1 MTPLITCRRA
11 AFHRFV
17 RFNCALAAWLF
28 IALASFTRAAEP
40 RLLDASALDA
50 LRLEV
55 RTNHPTVAAAQARAD
70 AAAAGIRAVR
80 LWEDPMAGL
89 SFRGARV
96 ERRRDDGD
104 IGVMA
109 EQSLPRRKLYDAR
122 KEQATAE
129 YSIMQAD
136 TRSAA
141 LNLETLAAQAAL
153 ELALADEALVIQ
165 SNQIAWLESMAV
177 NARERA
183 KDPQAT
189 AVEPLRIEGEVAQ
202 ERQRWDSA
210 SRLRVSLM
218 RQLNTLLGRPLDE
231 AWTPLALPKAT
242 TAELPSLPGGLSRL
256 PVANPML
263 LALTGS
269 TRAAQA
275 GVEVSRQERK
285 PVFSVG
291 AESSVYSGG
300 RFIETLVGAKMTIPW
315 GNRSVYQANIDRSL
329 KQQAAAE
336 REFAALERRLRGEA
350 IAAHTEAENAARQA
364 ATFTDEVM
372 PRLEKSVQATEGAW
386 ISSKA
391 TLLEVL
397 EARRALLNA
406 RLEERR
412 FAAAQRAALETFRS
426 IVPPPTQP

>member
-1 MTPLITCRRA
+1 MTLPITHCRPA
-11 AFHRFV
+11 LHWLA
-17 RFNCALAAWLF
+17 RFNCALPAWLF
-28 IALASFTRAAEP
+28 VALVSFTRAAEP
-40 RLLDASALDA
+40 RVLDAAALDA
-50 LRLEV
+50 LRMEV
-55 RTNHPTVAAAQARAD
+55 RTNHPTVAAARARAE
-70 AAAAGIRAVR
+70 AAGAGIRAVR

-89 SFRGARV
+89 TFRGADV

-104 IGVMA
+104 IGIMA
-109 EQSLPRRKLYDAR
+109 EQVLPRRKLYDAR

-129 YSIMQAD
+129 YSIMQAE
-136 TRSAA
+136 TRTAA
-141 LNLETLAAQAAL
+141 LNLETLVAQAAL

-177 NARERA
+177 NAREKA

-189 AVEPLRIEGEVAQ
+189 SVEPLRIEGEVAQ
-202 ERQRWDSA
+202 ERQRWDA
-210 SRLRVSLM
+210 AARGRLSLM

-231 AWTPLALPKAT
+231 TWTAMALPTA
-242 TAELPSLPGGLSRL
+242 AELPPLPDALSRL

-300 RFIETLVGAKMTIPW
+300 RFVETLVGAKMTIPW
-315 GNRSVYQANIDRSL
+315 GNRSVYQANIDRAR
-329 KQQAAAE
+329 QQQTTAE
-336 REFAALERRLRGEA
+336 KEFAALERRLRGEA
-350 IAAHTEAENAARQA
+350 IAAHTEAENSARQA
-364 ATFTDEVM
+364 ATVTVEVM
-372 PRLEKSVQATEGAW
+372 PRLDKAAQATEAAW
-386 ISSKA
+386 VSAKA

-406 RLEERR
+406 RLEQRR
-412 FAAAQRAALETFRS
+412 FLAAQRAALEVFRS
-426 IVPPPTQP
+426 IVPPATQP

>member
-1 MTPLITCRRA
+1 M
-11 AFHRFV
+11 FV
-17 RFNCALAAWLF
+17 
-28 IALASFTRAAEP
+28 ALASFARAAESH
-40 RLLDASALDA
+40 LLDATALDA

-55 RTNHPTVAAAQARAD
+55 RTNHPSVAAATARAE
-70 AAAAGIRAVR
+70 AASAGIRAVR

-89 SFRGARV
+89 TFRGAPV

-109 EQSLPRRKLYDAR
+109 EQTLPRRKLYAAR

-129 YSIMQAD
+129 YSIRQAE

-141 LNLETLAAQAAL
+141 LNLETLVAQAAL

-165 SNQIAWLESMAV
+165 SHQIVWLESMAA
-177 NARERA
+177 NAREKA

-189 AVEPLRIEGEVAQ
+189 AVEPLRIEGEVAL
-202 ERQRWDSA
+202 ERQRWDA
-210 SRLRVSLM
+210 AARRRVSLM

-231 AWTPLALPKAT
+231 AWPTLM
-242 TAELPSLPGGLSRL
+242 LPSAATGLPFLPGELSRL
-256 PVANPML
+256 GVANPAL

-269 TRAAQA
+269 SRAAQA
-275 GVEVSRQERK
+275 GVEVSRQERQ

-300 RFIETLVGAKMTIPW
+300 RFVETLVGAKMTIPW
-315 GNRSVYQANIDRSL
+315 GNRSVYQANTDRAR
-329 KQQAAAE
+329 QQQTAAE
-336 REFAALERRLRGEA
+336 REYESLERRLRGEA
-350 IAAHTEAENAARQA
+350 IAAHTDAENAARQA

-372 PRLEKSVQATEGAW
+372 PRLEKATQATEGAW

-406 RLEERR
+406 RLEQRR
-412 FAAAQRAALETFRS
+412 FIAAHRAALEMLRS
-426 IVPPPTQP
+426 IVPPPPQP

>member
-1 MTPLITCRRA
+1 M
-11 AFHRFV
+11 FV
-17 RFNCALAAWLF
+17 V
-28 IALASFTRAAEP
+28 LASFARAAEP
-40 RLLDASALDA
+40 HLLDATALDA

-55 RTNHPTVAAAQARAD
+55 RTNHPSVAAAQARAE
-70 AAAAGIRAVR
+70 AASAGVRAVR

-89 SFRGARV
+89 TFRGAAV

-109 EQSLPRRKLYDAR
+109 EQTLPRRKLYAAR

-129 YSIMQAD
+129 YSIMQAE
-136 TRSAA
+136 TRSTA
-141 LNLETLAAQAAL
+141 LNLETLVAQAAL

-165 SNQIAWLESMAV
+165 SNQIAWLERMVV
-177 NARERA
+177 NAREKA

-202 ERQRWDSA
+202 ERQRWDA
-210 SRLRVSLM
+210 AARRRVSLM

-231 AWTPLALPKAT
+231 AWPTLMLPGA
-242 TAELPSLPGGLSRL
+242 AAVLPSLPAELSRL

-269 TRAAQA
+269 SRAAQA
-275 GVEVSRQERK
+275 GVEVSRQERQ

-300 RFIETLVGAKMTIPW
+300 RFVETLVGAKMTIPW
-315 GNRSVYQANIDRSL
+315 GNRSVYQANTDRAR
-329 KQQAAAE
+329 QQQTATE
-336 REFAALERRLRGEA
+336 REYESLERRFRGEA
-350 IAAHTEAENAARQA
+350 IAAHTDAENAARQA

-372 PRLEKSVQATEGAW
+372 PRLEKTTQATEGAW

-397 EARRALLNA
+397 ETRRALLNA
-406 RLEERR
+406 RLEQRR
-412 FAAAQRAALETFRS
+412 FIAAHRAALEMLRS
-426 IVPPPTQP
+426 IVPPQPQP

>member
-11 AFHRFV
+11 ALHRPA
-17 RFNCALAAWLF
+17 RLNGALAAWLF
-28 IALASFTRAAEP
+28 VALASFTRAAEP
-40 RLLDASALDA
+40 RLLDTAALDS

-55 RTNHPTVAAAQARAD
+55 RTNHPTVAAAQARAE
-70 AAAAGIRAVR
+70 AAAAGVRAVR
-80 LWEDPMAGL
+80 LWEDPSAGL
-89 SFRGARV
+89 ALLGARV

-104 IGVMA
+104 IRVMA
-109 EQSLPRRKLYDAR
+109 EQALPRRKLYDAR

-129 YSIMQAD
+129 YSIMQAE
-136 TRSAA
+136 TRTAA
-141 LNLETLAAQAAL
+141 LNLETLVAQAAL

-165 SNQIAWLESMAV
+165 TNQIAWLESMAV
-177 NARERA
+177 NAREKA

-210 SRLRVSLM
+210 SRRRLSLM

-231 AWTPLALPKAT
+231 AWTPLVLPPA
-242 TAELPSLPGGLSRL
+242 AELPTLPGALSRL
-256 PVANPML
+256 PVVNPML

-269 TRAAQA
+269 TRAALA

-285 PVFSVG
+285 PVFTLG

-300 RFIETLVGAKMTIPW
+300 AFVETLVGAKMTIPW
-315 GNRSVYQANIDRSL
+315 GNRSVYQASIDRSRQ
-329 KQQAAAE
+329 QQAAAE
-336 REFAALERRLRGEA
+336 KEFAALERRLRGEA
-350 IAAHTEAENAARQA
+350 IAAHTDAENAARQA
-364 ATFTDEVM
+364 ETFTVEVM

-386 ISSKA
+386 VSSKA

-406 RLEERR
+406 RLEQRR
-412 FAAAQRAALETFRS
+412 FTAAHRAALETFRS
-426 IVPPPTQP
+426 IVPPATQP

>member
-1 MTPLITCRRA
+1 MNTLPEQMNRMKLRKHIVA
-11 AFHRFV
+11 ALMV
-17 RFNCALAAWLF
+17 TGLAVGILSAD
-28 IALASFTRAAEP
+28 AAEP
-40 RLLDASALDA
+40 RLLETTALDA

-55 RTNHPTVAAAQARAD
+55 RTNHPTVAAARARAE

-89 SFRGARV
+89 SFRGANV

-104 IGVMA
+104 IGVMV

-122 KEQATAE
+122 KQQATAD
-129 YSIMQAD
+129 YSIMQAE

-141 LNLETLAAQAAL
+141 LNLETLATQAAL
-153 ELALADEALVIQ
+153 ELALADEALIIQ

-177 NARERA
+177 NAREKA

-210 SRLRVSLM
+210 ARRRVSLM
-218 RQLNTLLGRPLDE
+218 RQLNTLLGRSLDE
-231 AWTPLALPKAT
+231 SWTPLALPSA
-242 TAELPSLPGGLSRL
+242 AELPSLPAGLSRL

-269 TRAAQA
+269 TRAALA

-315 GNRSVYQANIDRSL
+315 GNRSVYQANIDRARQ
-329 KQQAAAE
+329 QQAAAE
-336 REFAALERRLRGEA
+336 REFDALERRLRGEA
-350 IAAHTEAENAARQA
+350 IAAHTEAENSARQA
-364 ATFTDEVM
+364 ATFTIDVL
-372 PRLEKSVQATEGAW
+372 PRLEKAAQASEGAW
-386 ISSKA
+386 VSSKA

-406 RLEERR
+406 RLEQRR
-412 FAAAQRAALETFRS
+412 FIAAQRAALEVFRS
-426 IVPPPTQP
+426 IVPPTTQP

>member
-1 MTPLITCRRA
+1 MNTPPEQTNRMKLRKHIVA
-11 AFHRFV
+11 ALLV
-17 RFNCALAAWLF
+17 TGLAAGLLT
-28 IALASFTRAAEP
+28 AHAAEP
-40 RLLDASALDA
+40 RLLDTTALDA

-55 RTNHPTVAAAQARAD
+55 RTNHPTVAAARARAE

-89 SFRGARV
+89 SFRGADI

-109 EQSLPRRKLYDAR
+109 EQVLPRRKLYDAR

-129 YSIMQAD
+129 YSIMQAE
-136 TRSAA
+136 TRTAA
-141 LNLETLAAQAAL
+141 LNLETLVAQAAL

-165 SNQIAWLESMAV
+165 SNQIAWLEGMAV
-177 NARERA
+177 NAREKA

-189 AVEPLRIEGEVAQ
+189 SVEPLRIEGEVAQ

-210 SRLRVSLM
+210 ARRRVSLM
-218 RQLNTLLGRPLDE
+218 RQLNTLLGRSLDE
-231 AWTPLALPKAT
+231 AWTPLALPTA
-242 TAELPSLPGGLSRL
+242 AELPSLPAGLSRL

-315 GNRSVYQANIDRSL
+315 GNRSVYQANIDRARQ
-329 KQQAAAE
+329 QQAAAE
-336 REFAALERRLRGEA
+336 REFDALERRLRGEA
-350 IAAHTEAENAARQA
+350 IAAHTEAENSARQA
-364 ATFTDEVM
+364 ATFTIDVL
-372 PRLEKSVQATEGAW
+372 PRLEKAAQASEGAW
-386 ISSKA
+386 VSSKA

-406 RLEERR
+406 RLEQRR
-412 FAAAQRAALETFRS
+412 FIAAQRAALEVFRS
-426 IVPPPTQP
+426 IVPPTTQP

>member
-1 MTPLITCRRA
+1 MNTLAEQTNRIKLRKHIVAALMMTG
-11 AFHRFV
+11 
-17 RFNCALAAWLF
+17 LAAGLLT
-28 IALASFTRAAEP
+28 AHAAEP
-40 RLLDASALDA
+40 RLLDSTALDA

-55 RTNHPTVAAAQARAD
+55 RTNHPTVAAALARAE

-80 LWEDPMAGL
+80 LWEDPMGGL

-109 EQSLPRRKLYDAR
+109 EQVLPRRKLYDAR

-129 YSIMQAD
+129 YSIMQAE
-136 TRSAA
+136 TRTAA
-141 LNLETLAAQAAL
+141 LNLETLVAQAAL

-165 SNQIAWLESMAV
+165 SNQIAWLEGMAV
-177 NARERA
+177 NAREKA

-189 AVEPLRIEGEVAQ
+189 SVEPLRIEGEVAQ

-210 SRLRVSLM
+210 ARRRVSLM
-218 RQLNTLLGRPLDE
+218 RQLNTLLGRSLDE
-231 AWTPLALPKAT
+231 SWTPLALPSA
-242 TAELPSLPGGLSRL
+242 AELPSLPAGLSRL

-315 GNRSVYQANIDRSL
+315 GNRSVYQANIDRSRQ
-329 KQQAAAE
+329 QQAAAE
-336 REFAALERRLRGEA
+336 SEFAALERRLRGEA
-350 IAAHTEAENAARQA
+350 IAAHTDAENAARQA
-364 ATFTDEVM
+364 ATFTVEVV

-386 ISSKA
+386 VSSKA

-406 RLEERR
+406 RLEQRR
-412 FAAAQRAALETFRS
+412 FTAAQWAALESFRS
-426 IVPPPTQP
+426 IIPPATQP

>member
-1 MTPLITCRRA
+1 MRTNFILPVL
-11 AFHRFV
+11 
-17 RFNCALAAWLF
+17 ALALLTD
-28 IALASFTRAAEP
+28 LARAAET
-40 RLLDASALDA
+40 RLLDTAALDA
-50 LRLEV
+50 LRREV
-55 RTNHPTVAAAQARAD
+55 RTNHPTVAAAQARTEAT
-70 AAAAGIRAVR
+70 AAGVRAVR
-80 LWEDPMAGL
+80 LWEDPTGGL
-89 SFRGARV
+89 SFRGANV

-109 EQSLPRRKLYDAR
+109 EQALPRRRLYDAR

-129 YSIMQAD
+129 HSIMQAE
-136 TRSAA
+136 TRTAA
-141 LNLETLAAQAAL
+141 LNLETLATQAAL
-153 ELALADEALVIQ
+153 ELALADEALIIQ

-177 NARERA
+177 NAREKAR
-183 KDPQAT
+183 DPQAT

-210 SRLRVSLM
+210 ARRRVSLM

-231 AWTPLALPKAT
+231 AWTALVLPGA
-242 TAELPSLPGGLSRL
+242 AELPSLSGELSRL
-256 PVANPML
+256 PAANPML

-315 GNRSVYQANIDRSL
+315 GNRSVYQANIDRSRQ
-329 KQQAAAE
+329 QQAAAE
-336 REFAALERRLRGEA
+336 SEFAALERRLRGEA
-350 IAAHTEAENAARQA
+350 IAAHTEAENSAQQA
-364 ATFTDEVM
+364 ATFAVEVV

-386 ISSKA
+386 VSSKA

-397 EARRALLNA
+397 DTRRALLNA
-406 RLEERR
+406 RLEQRR
-412 FAAAQRAALETFRS
+412 FIAAQWAALENFRS
-426 IVPPPTQP
+426 IVPPTTQP

>member
-1 MTPLITCRRA
+1 MRTNFILPVL
-11 AFHRFV
+11 
-17 RFNCALAAWLF
+17 ALALLTD
-28 IALASFTRAAEP
+28 LARAAET
-40 RLLDASALDA
+40 RLLDTATLDA
-50 LRLEV
+50 LRREV
-55 RTNHPTVAAAQARAD
+55 RTNHPTVAAAQARAV

-80 LWEDPMAGL
+80 LWEDPMGGL
-89 SFRGARV
+89 SFRAARV

-109 EQSLPRRKLYDAR
+109 EQALPRRKLYDAR
-122 KEQATAE
+122 KEQAAAE
-129 YSIMQAD
+129 HSIMQSE
-136 TRSAA
+136 TRVAA
-141 LNLETLAAQAAL
+141 LNLETLVVQAAL

-165 SNQIAWLESMAV
+165 SNQIAWLESKAV
-177 NARERA
+177 NAREKA
-183 KDPQAT
+183 SDPQAT
-189 AVEPLRIEGEVAQ
+189 AVEPLRLEAEVAL
-202 ERQRWDSA
+202 ERQRWDA
-210 SRLRVSLM
+210 AARRRVSLM

-231 AWTPLALPKAT
+231 AWTPLMLTAA
-242 TAELPSLPGGLSRL
+242 AELPSLTGELARL

-275 GVEVSRQERK
+275 GVEVSRQERQ

-300 RFIETLVGAKMTIPW
+300 RFVETLVGAKMTIPW
-315 GNRSVYQANIDRSL
+315 GNRSVYQANIDRSRQ
-329 KQQAAAE
+329 QQAAAE
-336 REFAALERRLRGEA
+336 SEFAALERRLRGEA
-350 IAAHTEAENAARQA
+350 IAAHTDAENAARQA

-406 RLEERR
+406 RLEQRR
-412 FAAAQRAALETFRS
+412 FIAAQRAALETFRS
-426 IVPPPTQP
+426 IVPPPAQP

>member
-1 MTPLITCRRA
+1 MNAPIRPTNRMKLTTQFTA
-11 AFHRFV
+11 ALMLTG
-17 RFNCALAAWLF
+17 LAAGIL
-28 IALASFTRAAEP
+28 STDAAEP
-40 RLLDASALDA
+40 RLLDTAALDA
-50 LRLEV
+50 LRLEI
-55 RTNHPTVAAAQARAD
+55 RTNHPTVAAAEARAG
-70 AAAAGIRAVR
+70 AAAAGVRAVR

-89 SFRGARV
+89 LFRGADI

-109 EQSLPRRKLYDAR
+109 EQVLPRRKLYDAR

-129 YSIMQAD
+129 YSIMQAE
-136 TRSAA
+136 TRTAA
-141 LNLETLAAQAAL
+141 LNLETLVAQAAL

-165 SNQIAWLESMAV
+165 SNQIAWLEGMAV
-177 NARERA
+177 NAREKA

-189 AVEPLRIEGEVAQ
+189 SVEPLRIEGEVAQ

-210 SRLRVSLM
+210 ARRRVSLM
-218 RQLNTLLGRPLDE
+218 RQLNTLLGRSLDE
-231 AWTPLALPKAT
+231 AWTPLGLPTA
-242 TAELPSLPGGLSRL
+242 AELPSLPAGLSRL

-315 GNRSVYQANIDRSL
+315 GNRSVYQANIDRSRQL
-329 KQQAAAE
+329 QAASE

-364 ATFTDEVM
+364 ATFTVEVM
-372 PRLEKSVQATEGAW
+372 PRLEESVQATEGAW
-386 ISSKA
+386 VSSKA

-397 EARRALLNA
+397 DARRALLNA
-406 RLEERR
+406 RLEQRR
-412 FAAAQRAALETFRS
+412 FIAAQWAALETFRS
-426 IVPPPTQP
+426 IVPPVTQP